1 MRNGVR
7 QGKDNRHLAHLEWNM
22 LKSMLDG
29 CTTGPYEFTLDSEA
43 VSTAIVDP
51 GNLVKSGRVAKIE
64 SIIHEFFMHFDNS
77 LGDFV
82 PWT

>member
-1 MRNGVR
+1 M
-7 QGKDNRHLAHLEWNM
+7 
-22 LKSMLDG
+22 
-29 CTTGPYEFTLDSEA
+29 GPYEFTLDSEA
-43 VSTAIVDP
+43 VSTAIMDP
-51 GNLVKSGRVAKIE
+51 GNLVKNGRVSKIE